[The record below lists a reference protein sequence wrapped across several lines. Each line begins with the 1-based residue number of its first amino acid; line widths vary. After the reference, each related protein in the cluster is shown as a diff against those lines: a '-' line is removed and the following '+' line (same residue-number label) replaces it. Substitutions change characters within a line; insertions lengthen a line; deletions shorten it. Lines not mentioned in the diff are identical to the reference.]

1 MQQEFDSPTGYQI
14 FSIYTYIMDK
24 VKTQFKRFWNWLK
37 SLFQTRYKVT
47 VSFNTQYGDSD
58 DRTYVTKKVLVQK
71 EKHLKFKDEHGK
83 IIDYKSAIG
92 LNYIIEEL

>member
-1 MQQEFDSPTGYQI
+1 MKLPF
-14 FSIYTYIMDK
+14 FSIYTYII
-24 VKTQFKRFWNWLK
+24 VKAKAQFKRFWNWLK

>member
-1 MQQEFDSPTGYQI
+1 MKLPF

-24 VKTQFKRFWNWLK
+24 VKAYIKRFWNWLK

-58 DRTYVTKKVLVQK
+58 DRTYVTKAILVQK

>member
-1 MQQEFDSPTGYQI
+1 
-14 FSIYTYIMDK
+14 MDK